1 MENQGNA
8 IVTALSTAFTSISSD
23 LTTTLSTV
31 LPIALSVLGM
41 GIVIMFG
48 VKWFKKITN
57 KA

>member
-23 LTTTLSTV
+23 LTSTMTTI
-31 LPIALSVLGM
+31 LPIALGVLGM